1 MIAYQPVSY
10 VPILT
15 RPAGRLSQVAP
26 LPVPTLSPG
35 MVRAALAGGLAVE
48 TALGVAGTWVG
59 LWTGLNASG
68 LLKYLGYGVGAM
80 SAVSGIVSL
89 AELVIYVGK
98 GLPVPAAPAP
108 APRVTPVA
116 TEF

>member
-10 VPILT
+10 VPV
-15 RPAGRLSQVAP
+15 PAHRADFPRLSQVAP
-26 LPVPTLSPG
+26 VPAPVLSTG
-35 MVRAALAGGLAVE
+35 MVRAALTGGLAVE
-48 TALGVAGTWVG
+48 TALGAAGAWVG

-80 SAVSGIVSL
+80 SAISGIVSL

-108 APRVTPVA
+108 AASPGTV
-116 TEF
+116 F